1 MNERLR
7 LTAHAW
13 KRLSQR
19 NLTLS
24 DLLMAIKHGQ
34 RIHRAH
40 ACFYFLGLR
49 NLPSGASSDL
59 HRLVGTT
66 VVVENNEIV
75 TAYRNKRASS
85 KIRRKA
91 KRYHGFPIAVQRA
104 LQDGARVAMAA
115 RA

>member
-1 MNERLR
+1 MSKLR
-7 LTAHAW
+7 MSAHAW

-24 DLLMAIKHGQ
+24 DLLIAIDRGQ
-34 RIHRAH
+34 RIYRAH

-49 NLPSGASSDL
+49 NLPPGAEPEL
-59 HRLVGTT
+59 QRLVGTT

-75 TAYRNKRASS
+75 TAYRNKHAAT

-91 KRYHGFPIAVQRA
+91 KRYHGEFMRGRRGIFN
-104 LQDGARVAMAA
+104 GAKAAMAA

>member
-1 MNERLR
+1 MSKLR
-7 LTAHAW
+7 VSAHAW

-24 DLLMAIKHGQ
+24 DLLIAIDRGQ
-34 RIHRAH
+34 RIYRAH

-49 NLPSGASSDL
+49 NLPPGAEPEL
-59 HRLVGTT
+59 QRLVGTT

-75 TAYRNKRASS
+75 TAYRNKHAAT

-91 KRYHGFPIAVQRA
+91 KRYHGEFMRDRRGIFNDAKA
-104 LQDGARVAMAA
+104 AMAA

>member
-1 MNERLR
+1 MSKLR
-7 LTAHAW
+7 MSAHAW

-24 DLLMAIKHGQ
+24 DLLIAIDRGQ
-34 RIHRAH
+34 RIYRAH
-40 ACFYFLGLR
+40 ACFYFLGSR
-49 NLPSGASSDL
+49 NLPLGAEPEL
-59 HRLVGTT
+59 QRLVGTT

-75 TAYRNKRASS
+75 TAYRNKHAAA

-91 KRYHGFPIAVQRA
+91 KRFHGEVMRGRRFVSA
-104 LQDGARVAMAA
+104 GAKVATAA

>member
-1 MNERLR
+1 MSKLR
-7 LTAHAW
+7 MSAHAW

-24 DLLMAIKHGQ
+24 DLLITIDRGQ
-34 RIHRAH
+34 RIYRAH

-49 NLPSGASSDL
+49 NLPAGAEPEL
-59 HRLVGTT
+59 QRLVGTT

-75 TAYRNKRASS
+75 TAYRNKHAAS
-85 KIRRKA
+85 KIKRKA
-91 KRYHGFPIAVQRA
+91 KRYHGEVMRGRRTISIGAKVA
-104 LQDGARVAMAA
+104 LAA

>member
-1 MNERLR
+1 MPRLR
-7 LTAHAW
+7 MSAHAW

-24 DLLMAIKHGQ
+24 DLLIAIDRGQ

-40 ACFYFLGLR
+40 ACFYFLGSR
-49 NLPSGASSDL
+49 NLPANAEPEL
-59 HRLVGTT
+59 QRLVGTT

-75 TAYRNKRASS
+75 TAYRNKHAAS
-85 KIRRKA
+85 KIKRKG
-91 KRYHGFPIAVQRA
+91 KRYHGEVLRGRRA
-104 LQDGARVAMAA
+104 ISVGGRVAMAA

>member
-1 MNERLR
+1 MS
-7 LTAHAW
+7 AHAW

-24 DLLMAIKHGQ
+24 DLLIAIDRGQ
-34 RIHRAH
+34 KIYRAH

-49 NLPSGASSDL
+49 NLPADAEPEL
-59 HRLVGTT
+59 QRLVGTT

-75 TAYRNKRASS
+75 TAYRNKHAAA
-85 KIRRKA
+85 KIKRKA
-91 KRYHGFPIAVQRA
+91 KRYHGERGRGQRA
-104 LQDGARVAMAA
+104 FSGGPKVTVAA